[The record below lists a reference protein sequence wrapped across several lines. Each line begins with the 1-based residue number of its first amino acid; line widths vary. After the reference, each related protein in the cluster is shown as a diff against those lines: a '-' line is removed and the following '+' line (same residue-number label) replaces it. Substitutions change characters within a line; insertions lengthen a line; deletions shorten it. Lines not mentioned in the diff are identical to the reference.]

1 MSLWVGVS
9 RYREMK
15 QQPQQALEEHSLDEL
30 PLREGESQSPH
41 IETPPLATRGVAKA
55 MANINS

>member
-1 MSLWVGVS
+1 
-9 RYREMK
+9 MK